1 MNKEEND
8 IIEDLRKENKEFSQL
23 MQEHED
29 LEQKLEEIN
38 KFKFLTPEQEVEKKR
53 IQKIKLKGKDRM
65 AQIINAYRSKRDN

>member
-8 IIEDLRKENKEFSQL
+8 IIEDLKKEDKEFSQL

-29 LEQKLEEIN
+29 LEEKLEEIN

-53 IQKIKLKGKDRM
+53 IQKLKLKGKDRM
-65 AQIINAYRSKRDN
+65 AEIINAYRSKKNK